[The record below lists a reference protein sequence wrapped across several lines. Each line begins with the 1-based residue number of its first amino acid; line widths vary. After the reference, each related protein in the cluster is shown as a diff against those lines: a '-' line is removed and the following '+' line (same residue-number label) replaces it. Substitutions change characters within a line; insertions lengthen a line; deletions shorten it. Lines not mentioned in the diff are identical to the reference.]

1 MELTRFERALAG
13 VMSLFL
19 MTATLAL
26 AALVCGCMN
35 PNTGTCTVIGEQL
48 ALPEITD
55 SSDSIAVRVYE
66 SIKGARVW
74 TARNSVVSV
83 VYENAYTNSY
93 FGIVEMRDSMK
104 LRVKVEPCEGDEP
117 KADGETMT
125 IPATA
130 EAEDGGQGV

>member
-1 MELTRFERALAG
+1 MATRFERACAGLVSLFFLTAMLAL
-13 VMSLFL
+13 MSLFG
-19 MTATLAL
+19 
-26 AALVCGCMN
+26 GCMN
-35 PNTGTCTVIGEQL
+35 PNTGTCTVIGEQM

-74 TARNSVVSV
+74 TAKNSVVSV

-104 LRVKVEPCEGDEP
+104 LRVKVEPCEDDAPKSDGD
-117 KADGETMT
+117 TIT

-130 EAEDGGQGV
+130 EAEDGRQGA

>member
-1 MELTRFERALAG
+1 MELTRFEMALAG

-26 AALVCGCMN
+26 AALVSGCMN

-117 KADGETMT
+117 KADGETIA

-130 EAEDGGQGV
+130 EAETDGQEA